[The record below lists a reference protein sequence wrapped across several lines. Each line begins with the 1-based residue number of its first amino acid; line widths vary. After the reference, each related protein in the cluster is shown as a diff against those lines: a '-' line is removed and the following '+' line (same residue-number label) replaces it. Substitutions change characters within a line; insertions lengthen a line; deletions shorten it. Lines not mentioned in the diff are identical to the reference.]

1 MNALGEPG
9 TAKRRFLY
17 GPSAQNYD
25 MAIAKSLPFTESKSL
40 LFRAE
45 AFNVFNHTQ
54 FNGPKSVDGDVGS
67 TTFGQVISAPPY
79 SSRRSQVLVLKNPV
93 ETDVMETTPT
103 GDETSLWLVNSL
115 FFLSFPQEHF
125 S

>member
-67 TTFGQVISAPPY
+67 TTLGQVISAPVFFKAQ
-79 SSRRSQVLVLKNPV
+79 SGSRSEESCGNGCH
-93 ETDVMETTPT
+93 
-103 GDETSLWLVNSL
+103 GDNANRG
-115 FFLSFPQEHF
+115 
-125 S
+125 

>member
-54 FNGPKSVDGDVGS
+54 FFGSTAVAGDVNAS
-67 TTFGQVISAPPY
+67 SFGQINSTDPP
-79 SSRRSQVLVLKNPV
+79 RILQAAAKFV
-93 ETDVMETTPT
+93 
-103 GDETSLWLVNSL
+103 
-115 FFLSFPQEHF
+115 F
-125 S
+125 